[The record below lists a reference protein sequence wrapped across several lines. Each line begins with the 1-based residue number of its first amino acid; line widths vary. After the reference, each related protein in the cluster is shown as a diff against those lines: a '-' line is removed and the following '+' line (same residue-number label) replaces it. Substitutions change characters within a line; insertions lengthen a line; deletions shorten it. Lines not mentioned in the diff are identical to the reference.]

1 MMRLPEIVEKA
12 KKVPGA
18 ISVTEMVVI
27 HNLVLHE
34 LRAVGRLWAIDLGA
48 HAGKS
53 SMMASSA
60 MSRMGRADLFC
71 MVDLI
76 YDLENPAWWDTY
88 QGNAAKRD
96 GNDVK
101 HHIPWPI
108 AKDPLQ
114 FPKII
119 DWHNSVSN
127 LDVTLF
133 GNSSMQFLEKFNG
146 PFSYAF
152 VDTDDHQAEL
162 VMDEARALENEMAI
176 GALIIFHD
184 YGNYRGPVL
193 AGDYLLSTGK
203 YEAIMIDWTV
213 ANRLVEKHNLEGGND
228 SWAPPHHKY
237 LGCFRR
243 VR

>member
-1 MMRLPEIVEKA
+1 MRLPEIVEKA

-18 ISVTEMVVI
+18 ISVTEMIVI
-27 HNLVLHE
+27 HNLVLNE
-34 LRAVGRLWAIDLGA
+34 LRAIGHLWAIDLGA

-60 MSRMGRADLFC
+60 MSNMGRDDFFC

-76 YDLENPAWWDTY
+76 YDIDNKEWWDTH
-88 QGNAAKRD
+88 QGKKAKEH
-96 GNDVK
+96 GGDVK
-101 HHIPWPI
+101 EHIPWPI

-114 FPKII
+114 ALNII
-119 DWHNSVSN
+119 GWHKSVSN
-127 LDVTLF
+127 LDMNLY
-133 GNSSMQFLEKFNG
+133 GLSSMQFLEKYKG

-162 VMDEARALENEMAI
+162 VMAEARALEDKMAL
-176 GALIIFHD
+176 GALVLFHD
-184 YGNYRGPVL
+184 YGNYSGPL
-193 AGDYLLSTGK
+193 AAGEYLVSTGK
-203 YEAIMIDWTV
+203 YEEIKVDWRT
-213 ANRLVEKHNLEGGND
+213 ADSIVEKNNLEGGND

-243 VR
+243 IK